1 MSHESYQNKKPNER
15 TLKLLPVSGI
25 EFSAVKAKI
34 RYKDRY
40 DLMLALIRP
49 EASVAGVFTKSLTSS
64 APVRWCQKILNKATI
79 QKPIAILVNS
89 GNANAFTGEKG
100 EKSVRNIL
108 NCLALH
114 LKTDTRNIFLA
125 STGVIGE
132 LLDEKKIINKI
143 PDLVKK
149 LSCSSIKNSARAI
162 MTTDTF
168 PKGISKELTVSGQKI
183 VITGIAKGS
192 GMIAPDM
199 ATMLGFIFT
208 NMSIASEVLQELT
221 SEITERTFNAITID
235 SDTSTSDTVLVIA
248 SGKSSMPK
256 IKTIG
261 DPRALVFKEALE
273 GVMQHLAHEI
283 VHDGEGASKFV
294 EYKINGAEND
304 LAAKK
309 IGFSIANSPLVK
321 TALVGEDP
329 NWGRIVMAIGKSG
342 QKVDRD
348 KLSIY
353 FGETLVAEKGSQ
365 AKDYDEVT
373 TKKYMKNTNLVIRVD
388 LEIGDGSFT
397 VWGCDLTNEYISI
410 NANYRS

>member
-1 MSHESYQNKKPNER
+1 
-15 TLKLLPVSGI
+15 
-25 EFSAVKAKI
+25 
-34 RYKDRY
+34 
-40 DLMLALIRP
+40 
-49 EASVAGVFTKSLTSS
+49 
-64 APVRWCQKILNKATI
+64 
-79 QKPIAILVNS
+79 
-89 GNANAFTGEKG
+89 
-100 EKSVRNIL
+100 
-108 NCLALH
+108 
-114 LKTDTRNIFLA
+114 
-125 STGVIGE
+125 
-132 LLDEKKIINKI
+132 
-143 PDLVKK
+143 
-149 LSCSSIKNSARAI
+149 
-162 MTTDTF
+162 
-168 PKGISKELTVSGQKI
+168 
-183 VITGIAKGS
+183 
-192 GMIAPDM
+192 MIAPDM

-208 NMSIASEVLQELT
+208 NMSIDSEVLQELT

-248 SGKSSMPK
+248 SCKSNMPK

-261 DPRALVFKEALE
+261 DPRVLVFKEALE
-273 GVMQHLAHEI
+273 SVMQHLAHEI

-353 FGETLVAEKGSQ
+353 FGETLVAEKGSE
-365 AKDYDEVT
+365 AKDYDEAI

-388 LEIGDGSFT
+388 LEVGNGSFT